1 MSYYFVISALCHNFI
16 DNSNKNIIG
25 IICTFTKNLI
35 MDIQAEI
42 NWIHQEIDKVKDPT
56 FVEKLKRLLLTTNS
70 PQETSN
76 TDYNIDIEKAL
87 ESIEKGNFHTEDEA
101 IAISKKWGRK

>member
-1 MSYYFVISALCHNFI
+1 
-16 DNSNKNIIG
+16 
-25 IICTFTKNLI
+25 

-70 PQETSN
+70 SN
-76 TDYNIDIEKAL
+76 EATNVDYNIDIEKAL
-87 ESIEKGNFHTEDEA
+87 ESIQKGHFHTEDEA
-101 IAISKKWGRK
+101 REISKKWGRK

>member
-1 MSYYFVISALCHNFI
+1 
-16 DNSNKNIIG
+16 
-25 IICTFTKNLI
+25 

-56 FVEKLKRLLLTTNS
+56 FVEKLKRLLLSTNS
-70 PQETSN
+70 NAEATN

-87 ESIEKGNFHTEDEA
+87 ESIKNGHFHSEDEA
-101 IAISKKWGRK
+101 REISKKWGRR